1 MARTRV
7 RITPLLALS
16 FGAAFLLTA
25 TGCGGDSYTS
35 DSSGSSGSPASS
47 SGADGDAAGEDS
59 PVVVA
64 TTSWEGAFAKA
75 AGARD
80 VEVIVPESVQH
91 APDYD
96 PKPSDLAAVADADF
110 VLYAPFEPYAE
121 KFKEAAGGAAELVE
135 VNLDNDADKVK
146 AEVTRLGGM
155 FGTEATAAEWITS
168 FDAEYGKLHK
178 DLKSAWPDGK
188 APTAV
193 AQVFAAWSAKLAGA
207 QVVGTYGP
215 EAVTAQQ
222 LSDLSGKKPQ
232 LVLDNVHMA
241 AGTVLPDSGARQVGI
256 VNYPDEDLDLL
267 TVYKNAATT
276 LEKAMNAS

>member
-16 FGAAFLLTA
+16 FSAVLLLTA
-25 TGCGGDSYTS
+25 TGCGGES
-35 DSSGSSGSPASS
+35 DTSS
-47 SGADGDAAGEDS
+47 SSSDADAAGKGTG

-75 AGARD
+75 AGAED
-80 VEVIVPESVQH
+80 VTVIVPESVQH

-121 KFKEAAGGAAELVE
+121 KFKEAAGGDAELVE
-135 VNLDNDADKVK
+135 VNLDNDADKAK
-146 AEVTRLGGM
+146 AEVTRLGKM
-155 FGTEATAAEWITS
+155 FGTEDTAAGWITS
-168 FDAEYGKLHK
+168 FDTEYGKLQK

-188 APTAV
+188 APTVV
-193 AQVFAAWSAKLAGA
+193 AQVFSAWSAKLAGA
-207 QVVGTYGP
+207 EVVGMYGP
-215 EAVTAQQ
+215 EAVTAKQ
-222 LSDLSGKKPQ
+222 LSDLSKKKPQ
-232 LVLDNVHMA
+232 LVLDNVHMT

-256 VNYPDEDLDLL
+256 VNYPDKDLDLL

>member
-7 RITPLLALS
+7 RITPPRTELQR
-16 FGAAFLLTA
+16 G
-25 TGCGGDSYTS
+25 
-35 DSSGSSGSPASS
+35 PP
-47 SGADGDAAGEDS
+47 ADGHRLRWGKRHVVLLVRRGRGGKGTG

-75 AGARD
+75 AGAED
-80 VEVIVPESVQH
+80 VTVIVPESVQH

-121 KFKEAAGGAAELVE
+121 KFKEAAGGDAELVE
-135 VNLDNDADKVK
+135 VNLDNDADKAK
-146 AEVTRLGGM
+146 AEVTRLGKM
-155 FGTEATAAEWITS
+155 FGTEDTAAGWITS
-168 FDAEYGKLHK
+168 FDTEYGKLQK

-188 APTAV
+188 APTVV
-193 AQVFAAWSAKLAGA
+193 AQVFSAWSAKLAGA
-207 QVVGTYGP
+207 EVVGMYGP
-215 EAVTAQQ
+215 EAVTAKQ
-222 LSDLSGKKPQ
+222 LSDLSKKKPQ
-232 LVLDNVHMA
+232 LVLDNVHMT

-256 VNYPDEDLDLL
+256 VNYPDKDLDLL

>member
-16 FGAAFLLTA
+16 FSAALLLTA
-25 TGCGGDSYTS
+25 TGCGGKGDT
-35 DSSGSSGSPASS
+35 SS
-47 SGADGDAAGEDS
+47 SSSDTAGKDTG

-75 AGARD
+75 AGAED
-80 VEVIVPESVQH
+80 VKVIVPESVQH

-121 KFKEAAGGAAELVE
+121 KFKEAAGGDAELVE
-135 VNLDNDADKVK
+135 VNLDNDADKAK
-146 AEVTRLGGM
+146 AEVTRLGKM
-155 FGTEATAAEWITS
+155 FGTEAAAAKWITS
-168 FDAEYGKLHK
+168 FDTEYGKLQK

-188 APTAV
+188 APTVV
-193 AQVFAAWSAKLAGA
+193 AQVFSAWSAKLAGA
-207 QVVGTYGP
+207 EVVGVYGP
-215 EAVTAQQ
+215 EAVTAKQ

-232 LVLDNVHMA
+232 LVVDNVHMTT
-241 AGTVLPDSGARQVGI
+241 GTVLPDSGARQVGI
-256 VNYPDEDLDLL
+256 VNYPDKDLDLL
-267 TVYKNAATT
+267 IVYKNAATT
-276 LEKAMNAS
+276 LQEAMNAS

>member
-16 FGAAFLLTA
+16 FSAALLLTA
-25 TGCGGDSYTS
+25 TGCGGGGDTS
-35 DSSGSSGSPASS
+35 SPSSSS
-47 SGADGDAAGEDS
+47 SGADAAGKDTG

-64 TTSWEGAFAKA
+64 TTGWEGAFAKA
-75 AGARD
+75 AGAED
-80 VEVIVPESVQH
+80 VTVIVPESVQH

-121 KFKEAAGGAAELVE
+121 KFKEAAGGDAELVE
-135 VNLDNDADKVK
+135 VGLDNDAAKVR

-155 FGTEATAAEWITS
+155 FDT
-168 FDAEYGKLHK
+168 EYGKLRK
-178 DLKSAWPDGK
+178 DLKSAWPGGR
-188 APTAV
+188 APTVV
-193 AQVFAAWSAKLAGA
+193 AQVFSAWSAKLAGA
-207 QVVGTYGP
+207 EVVGTYGP
-215 EAVTAQQ
+215 EAVTAEQ
-222 LSDLSGKKPQ
+222 LSDLSRKKPQ
-232 LVLDNVHMA
+232 LVLDNVHMT

-256 VNYPDEDLDLL
+256 VNYPDKDLDLL

>member
-1 MARTRV
+1 MARTSV

-16 FGAAFLLTA
+16 FSAALLLTA
-25 TGCGGDSYTS
+25 TGCGGDSDTS
-35 DSSGSSGSPASS
+35 ASSATS
-47 SGADGDAAGEDS
+47 SGAEGDAAGKDS

-75 AGARD
+75 AGAED
-80 VEVIVPESVQH
+80 VTVIVPESVQH

-121 KFKEAAGGAAELVE
+121 KFKEAAGGDAELVE
-135 VNLDNDADKVK
+135 VNLDNDAEKAR
-146 AEVTRLGGM
+146 AEVTRLGKM
-155 FGTEATAAEWITS
+155 FGTESAAAEWITA
-168 FDAEYGKLHK
+168 FDTEYGKLQK

-207 QVVGTYGP
+207 EVVGTYGP
-215 EAVTAQQ
+215 EAVTAKQ
-222 LSDLSGKKPQ
+222 LSDLSEKKPQ
-232 LVLDNVHMA
+232 LVLDNVHMST
-241 AGTVLPDSGARQVGI
+241 GTVLPDSGARQVGI
-256 VNYPDEDLDLL
+256 VNYPDRELDLL

>member
-1 MARTRV
+1 MARTRL

-16 FGAAFLLTA
+16 FSAVFLTAA
-25 TGCGGDSYTS
+25 TGCGGGGDTS
-35 DSSGSSGSPASS
+35 SPASGA
-47 SGADGDAAGEDS
+47 SGASSADAAGKDTG

-75 AGARD
+75 AGAED
-80 VEVIVPESVQH
+80 LTVIVPEAVQH

-121 KFKEAAGGAAELVE
+121 KFKEAAGGEAELVE
-135 VNLDNDADKVK
+135 VNLDNDADQAK
-146 AEVTRLGGM
+146 AEVTRLGKM
-155 FGTEATAAEWITS
+155 FGTEAAAATWITS
-168 FDAEYGKLHK
+168 FDTEYATLRE
-178 DLKSAWPDGK
+178 DLKRAWPDGE

-193 AQVFAAWSAKLAGA
+193 AQVFSAWSAKLAGA
-207 QVVGTYGP
+207 EVVGTYGP

-232 LVLDNVHMA
+232 LVLDNAHMST
-241 AGTVLPDSGARQVGI
+241 GTVLPDSGARQVAI
-256 VNYPDEDLDLL
+256 VNYPGKDLDLL
-267 TVYKNAATT
+267 TVYQNAATT
-276 LEKAMNAS
+276 LEKALNAS

>member
-16 FGAAFLLTA
+16 FSAALLLTA
-25 TGCGGDSYTS
+25 TGCGGES
-35 DSSGSSGSPASS
+35 DTPSS
-47 SGADGDAAGEDS
+47 STSSSDADAAGKDTG

-75 AGARD
+75 AGAED
-80 VEVIVPESVQH
+80 VTVIVPESVQH

-121 KFKEAAGGAAELVE
+121 KFKEAAGGDAELVE
-135 VNLDNDADKVK
+135 VDLDNDADKAK
-146 AEVTRLGGM
+146 AEVTRLGEM

-168 FDAEYGKLHK
+168 FDTEYGKLQK

-188 APTAV
+188 APTVV
-193 AQVFAAWSAKLAGA
+193 AQVFSAWSAKLAGA
-207 QVVGTYGP
+207 EVVGTYGP
-215 EAVTAQQ
+215 EAVTAEQ
-222 LSDLSGKKPQ
+222 LSDLSKKKPQ
-232 LVLDNVHMA
+232 LVLDNVHMTT
-241 AGTVLPDSGARQVGI
+241 GTVLPDSGARQVGI